1 VTETDLLNDIRL
13 KLSKLGYRVFR
24 LNVGKF
30 KMADGRWFDT
40 KLPKGTSDLMA
51 IKDGK
56 AHFIEVKVKPNK
68 PSDEQLNFI
77 EQMKKL
83 GCNAGVAYSVDEA
96 VDICR

>member
-1 VTETDLLNDIRL
+1 MNNIRL
-13 KLSKLGYRVFR
+13 ELSKQGYRVFR

-40 KLPKGTSDLMA
+40 GLPNGTSDLMA

-56 AHFIEVKVKPNK
+56 THFIEVKVKPNT
-68 PSDEQLNFI
+68 PSDEQENFI
-77 EQMKKL
+77 EQMKRL
-83 GCNAGVAYSVDEA
+83 GCKAGVAYSVDEA